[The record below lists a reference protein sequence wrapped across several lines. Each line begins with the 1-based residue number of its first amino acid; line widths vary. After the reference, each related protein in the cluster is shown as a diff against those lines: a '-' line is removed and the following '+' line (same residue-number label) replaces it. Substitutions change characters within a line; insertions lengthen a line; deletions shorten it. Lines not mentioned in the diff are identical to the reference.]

1 MRTRKTHVVGQG
13 EAVASLNFGGK
24 DVDSEAEGKTAKMQC
39 HFQPFCLK
47 IGARDSCKVSNMR
60 AESFWKKIH
69 IGGAK

>member
-1 MRTRKTHVVGQG
+1 MVGQG

-24 DVDSEAEGKTAKMQC
+24 EVGSETERKTAKRQC
-39 HFQPFCLK
+39 HFQPFHLK

-60 AESFWKKIH
+60 AESFWEKIH